1 MPIYLPPCIRPLQIL
16 FLLPRF
22 LRVLCFLRASA
33 LKSFLRSF
41 GCGLPC
47 GAANPGCRRLS
58 AGAWRVREL
67 CAPVVNPRWAA
78 TLLVLSLVS
87 SLAAA
92 PGAAVT
98 VRNPIDLA
106 RPAETI
112 VLSVAELHTML
123 TFKDAREIHVRA
135 EGSDNDLLIQAVD
148 TNDDGKYEEFLFQA
162 DFAPRQ
168 TRVFLL
174 TIGDRQLARV
184 EDYKT
189 YGRFVRERR
198 DDFAWE
204 NDRIAHRMYG
214 KELETWPQEPLTSSS
229 VDVWI
234 KRVPKLVIN
243 DWYMMDDYHKDH
255 GQGGDFYAAGKT
267 RGDGGTGI
275 WVDGKLIPS
284 ANFRDTRVYAVGP
297 IRLLFE
303 LTYEAWTA
311 GGARVSEKKLI
322 SLDAGHNLDRYETR
336 YTIDGNTANLMNAVG
351 IRKLKGTAIQS
362 DKQHGWMRTW
372 EDMKEGPS
380 QLGQAVLADPATI
393 ASFTEDDLNYIM
405 LTRIEPGHPC
415 ITYAGFASTLGADF
429 HSRAEWDRYVTDSAA
444 RWQVP
449 VEIKLEKR

>member
-1 MPIYLPPCIRPLQIL
+1 M
-16 FLLPRF
+16 
-22 LRVLCFLRASA
+22 VS
-33 LKSFLRSF
+33 
-41 GCGLPC
+41 
-47 GAANPGCRRLS
+47 
-58 AGAWRVREL
+58 
-67 CAPVVNPRWAA
+67 CAPVGNRRVAA
-78 TLLVLSLVS
+78 IGKRRLAGYQPAAGCQPAPQSGIFGHCGLYASIALLLAS

-112 VLSVAELHTML
+112 VLPVAELHTML
-123 TFKDAREIHVRA
+123 TFKDAREIHVRP
-135 EGSDNDLLIQAVD
+135 EGSDKDLLIQAVD
-148 TNDDGKYEEFLFQA
+148 TNDDGKYEELLFQA
-162 DFAPRQ
+162 DLAPHQ

-174 TIGDRQLARV
+174 TAGDRQLARV

-229 VDVWI
+229 VDVWS
-234 KRVPKLVIN
+234 KHTPKLVIN
-243 DWYMMDDYHKDH
+243 DWYMMDDYHKEH

-275 WVDGKLIPS
+275 WVDGKLYPS

-297 IRLLFE
+297 IRVLFE

-311 GGARVSEKKLI
+311 GGARVSEKKRI
-322 SLDAGHNLDRYETR
+322 SLDAGHNLDRFETS
-336 YTIDGNTANLMNAVG
+336 YTIDGNAANLMNAAG
-351 IRKLKGTAIQS
+351 IRKLKATAIQS
-362 DKQHGWMRTW
+362 DKEHGWMRTW
-372 EDMKEGPS
+372 EDVKEGPS

-405 LTRIEPGHPC
+405 LTRIEPGRPC
-415 ITYAGFASTLGADF
+415 VTYAGFATTLGADF
-429 HSRAEWDRYVTDSAA
+429 HTRAEWDRYVTDSAA
-444 RWQVP
+444 RLLAP
-449 VEIKLEKR
+449 IEIKLEKR

>member
-1 MPIYLPPCIRPLQIL
+1 MRTYL
-16 FLLPRF
+16 FLLVVSLAF
-22 LRVLCFLRASA
+22 S
-33 LKSFLRSF
+33 
-41 GCGLPC
+41 
-47 GAANPGCRRLS
+47 LS
-58 AGAWRVREL
+58 A
-67 CAPVVNPRWAA
+67 AA
-78 TLLVLSLVS
+78 GV
-87 SLAAA
+87 
-92 PGAAVT
+92 AVT

-112 VLSVAELHTML
+112 VLPVAELHNLL

-135 EGSDNDLLIQAVD
+135 EGSDKDLIIQAVD
-148 TNDDGKYEEFLFQA
+148 TDGDGKFEEFLFQA

-174 TIGDRQLARV
+174 TAGDRQIARV

-189 YGRFVRERR
+189 YGRFVRERL

-214 KELETWPQEPLTSSS
+214 KALETWPQEPLTSSS

-284 ANFRDTRVYAVGP
+284 ANFRDTRVYATGP
-297 IRLLFE
+297 IRVLFE
-303 LTYEAWTA
+303 LTYEAWRA
-311 GGARVSEKKLI
+311 GRTRVSEKKLI

-336 YTIDGNTANLMNAVG
+336 YTIEGDAANLMNAAG
-351 IRKLKGTAIQS
+351 IRKLKGTAIER
-362 DKQHGWMRTW
+362 DKEHGWMRTW

-393 ASFTEDDLNYIM
+393 ASFTEDDLNYIL
-405 LTRIEPGHPC
+405 LTRIEPGRPC
-415 ITYAGFASTLGADF
+415 VTYAGFASTLGVDF
-429 HSRAEWDRYVTDSAA
+429 HSRAEWDRYVADSAA
-444 RWQVP
+444 RLRAP
-449 VEIKLEKR
+449 VEIKLEKQQP